1 ANLEAVN
8 HVTTGIELLN
18 TLPETPE
25 RTERALALHI
35 ALGAALQVTKGYAAP
50 EVEHA
55 YSQAYA
61 LCQQIGETPQLVPVL
76 FGLWRFYHTRLQ
88 LHTARDLGDTL
99 LRLTQHVDDPAL
111 TLVTH
116 FVMGCLW
123 LALGALPAARRHLEE
138 AVAHSTPDQH
148 RALVFRLGQDLGV

>member
-1 ANLEAVN
+1 
-8 HVTTGIELLN
+8 
-18 TLPETPE
+18 
-25 RTERALALHI
+25 
-35 ALGAALQVTKGYAAP
+35 
-50 EVEHA
+50 
-55 YSQAYA
+55 
-61 LCQQIGETPQLVPVL
+61 PQLVPVL

-88 LHTARDLGDTL
+88 LHTARELGDTL

-148 RALVFRLGQDLGV
+148 RALVFRLGQDLGVACRAHAALTLWLLGYPEQALGHIHDALALAHELSHPYSVAWAQRWVACVHQFRRDVPAVHAHA